1 MLDAGALANAY
12 DVVIAAVPH
21 AAYRALDAA
30 AVAALLGEGG
40 LLADL
45 HGIWRG
51 VDLPVTIDRW
61 SL

>member
-1 MLDAGALANAY
+1 MDS
-12 DVVIAAVPH
+12 AAV
-21 AAYRALDAA
+21 DG
-30 AVAALLGEGG
+30 LLGDGA

-51 VDLPVTIDRW
+51 VDLPVTIDRR